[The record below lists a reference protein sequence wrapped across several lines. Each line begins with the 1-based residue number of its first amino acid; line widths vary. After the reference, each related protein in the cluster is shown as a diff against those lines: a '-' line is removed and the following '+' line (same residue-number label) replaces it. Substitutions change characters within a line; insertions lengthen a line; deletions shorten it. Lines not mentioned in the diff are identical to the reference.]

1 MATQSLPRTTSGA
14 QPRGQGGPPAGTLV
28 RWLWIWITLGILVVV
43 VVIGF
48 LVGIVRA
55 LQSIDS
61 GLFEATRAVQGI
73 GGDVDPLPGSIQLI
87 NGTLTEIDTS
97 LKPIQ
102 GQAVEIGT
110 GLEQITNSLQQI
122 DASLK
127 DTDASLVDTDASL
140 VDTSGSLVDTSGS
153 LVDTSGSLV
162 DTSGTLVEVSG
173 QTRQIRASVNDTDNV
188 LRAVLGTAA
197 SVEVVLEEA
206 QNLDSLGSAGIPV
219 RVAAANDILGPAQG
233 DTSNITDQ
241 LVLINDNLTEICE
254 SLVLR
259 ITGLVA
265 GETDC

>member
-14 QPRGQGGPPAGTLV
+14 QPSGQGGPPTGTLV

-127 DTDASLVDTDASL
+127 DTDASL

>member
-61 GLFEATRAVQGI
+61 GLFEATSAVQGI

-127 DTDASLVDTDASL
+127 DTDASL